1 MLGRLHILR
10 FVVGGFCVSIRL
22 RLYGFGTPRTK
33 RAGEF
38 GCSGLYERTPED
50 YSVVAVIHVAKRQR
64 KERVC
69 TPLFIRAVV
78 NSGTLFV
85 VITAGGA

>member
-10 FVVGGFCVSIRL
+10 FVVGGVCVSIRL

-38 GCSGLYERTPED
+38 GCTRLPERTHED
-50 YSVVAVIHVAKRQR
+50 YSVVAVISVA
-64 KERVC
+64 
-69 TPLFIRAVV
+69 
-78 NSGTLFV
+78 
-85 VITAGGA
+85 